1 MRNRFKN
8 ANKAYE
14 AVLDEIL
21 QNGIDFGDTKAIFN
35 CGFYIDNPS
44 QKHITNAERNWSQ
57 KYAAAEWAW
66 YLSAPVTRLGALC
79 SNSSAL
85 PWWR

>member
-1 MRNRFKN
+1 MIFKYYNIITKNMKNRFKN
-8 ANKAYE
+8 ANEAYE

-44 QKHITNAERNWSQ
+44 DKTITNAERKWSK
-57 KYAAAEWAW
+57 KYAEAEWSMVFIW
-66 YLSAPVTRLGALC
+66 
-79 SNSSAL
+79 
-85 PWWR
+85 